1 MKPGTLLSNIAAMLL
16 AVYIGF
22 AVLTPSC
29 FAVPQKVGDTITDV
43 VVGRNA
49 KGPYT
54 LSYVDF
60 DPGSVRVVLNGRT
73 LKKGEDYN
81 VDAGKG
87 LISFNAV
94 VLNDVLVSVSYN
106 LIPGKSKQ
114 NAGTVNVPVILNVFQ
129 RKDANVQVTG
139 LYAQDDPRNPDA
151 TKTIV
156 GLGGEKTWA
165 QTKIG
170 TQFFVSQRND
180 PKEDAQTGGT
190 WERSAFKVSSETD
203 TGKVRLTASMLH
215 AGSEFAGGKETGLGV
230 GKEVMSLALSTSPI
244 KSVRF
249 TAGMQQT
256 EDTAGASKGNRST
269 IQEQNLVVTPNDAT
283 TVSLVHRTTETSTAA
298 GSGNTVDSSAVR
310 IDQKLAGNT
319 NATVSFEN
327 ASIETGSA
335 TDRVRTTQ
343 ANIST
348 APIKQVSVNASL
360 TQRDSE
366 LLGQETQQN
375 VGVTIKPVDQV
386 TVTAAHSAVENA
398 SGEKT
403 KTDISLKASPLRNTE
418 LTGNVALRTNNAEER
433 FQHDLRLTT
442 KPVEF
447 VKFTAG
453 FAQSGVNEN
462 DNVTKSASLELTP
475 FAHTQIS
482 AGYIYAEDGSRI
494 MTVRDYA
501 AVSKPW
507 RFVTFSGK
515 LRDREAR
522 NDEAVDTKAV
532 QVALSPFDRFVLTGA
547 YQSNPE
553 DTRGLVQLY
562 NATNLGLR
570 VRLGTV
576 GLTTDYCSKEEYTF
590 NRLSDERRF
599 GLDVPV
605 FRNGKLTTGV
615 KLARFLDGSELA
627 TRTYSLGYT
636 HNVGSTFNLSLT
648 GYFTDY
654 RQNKVT
660 LPEKSEYSAEASL
673 GIKF

>member
-1 MKPGTLLSNIAAMLL
+1 MKPRTLLNNIAAMLL
-16 AVYIGF
+16 TVCLGF
-22 AVLTPSC
+22 VVLTPSC

-43 VVGRNA
+43 VVGRNI

-81 VDAGKG
+81 VDSSKG

-106 LIPGKSKQ
+106 LIPSKSKQ

-139 LYAQDDPRNPDA
+139 LYAQEDPKNPDV

-170 TQFFVSQRND
+170 TQFFLSQRND
-180 PKEDAQTGGT
+180 PKEDLQTGNT

-249 TAGMQQT
+249 TAEMQQT

-269 IQEQNLVVTPNDAT
+269 VQEQNLVVTPNDKT
-283 TVSLVHRTTETSTAA
+283 TVSLVHKATETSTAA
-298 GSGNTVDSSAVR
+298 GFGNTVDSSAVR

-327 ASIETGSA
+327 ASIETGST

-343 ANIST
+343 ANVST
-348 APIKQVSVNASL
+348 APVKQVSVNASL
-360 TQRDSE
+360 TQKDSE
-366 LLGQETQQN
+366 LLGQETRQN
-375 VGVTIKPVDQV
+375 VGVTIKPIDQV
-386 TVTAAHSAVENA
+386 SVTAAHSVVENA

-403 KTDISLKASPLRNTE
+403 KTDISLKANPLRNTE
-418 LTGNVALRTNNAEER
+418 LTGTLALRTDNTEELFR
-433 FQHDLRLTT
+433 HDVRLTT

-453 FAQSGVNEN
+453 FTQNGVNEN

-482 AGYIYAEDGSRI
+482 AGYIYAEDGSHI

-515 LRDREAR
+515 LRDREAE

-553 DTRGLVQLY
+553 DAKGLVQLY

-570 VRLGTV
+570 LRLGTV
-576 GLTTDYCSKEEYTF
+576 GLTTDYCSKEEYAF
-590 NRLSDERRF
+590 SRLSDERRF

-615 KLARFLDGSELA
+615 KLARFLDGSELT

-660 LPEKSEYSAEASL
+660 LPDRSEYSAEASL
-673 GIKF
+673 GVKF